1 VGLGGRGWL
10 CPPQQGRLVAYL
22 GNVLHGVV
30 PVAPR
35 PTDSSMGVGRRVT
48 LVVTWWK
55 ASSQDSQLDN
65 GRTEGAREA
74 DNGGAWLWEVAPR
87 ARCPQLIGCVNAPQW
102 IHNFPRREQDG
113 WGRNRP
119 TVEALPDPISP
130 VWTPINA
137 NSICLCTSSLQTSSV
152 VEQDSQALVQQSSRD
167 GSALDTNTALLS
179 DAGLRFFLQTDRDFE
194 KMYIP
199 RDEQSES

>member
-1 VGLGGRGWL
+1 MKLWFSDNACTTPYDLNKDPLEDCIVLGEVLWGLFSVLLEPRVCFPTMLRAFAILILGDFRFVHDT
-10 CPPQQGRLVAYL
+10 RLV
-22 GNVLHGVV
+22 
-30 PVAPR
+30 
-35 PTDSSMGVGRRVT
+35 SMCYR
-48 LVVTWWK
+48 
-55 ASSQDSQLDN
+55 
-65 GRTEGAREA
+65 
-74 DNGGAWLWEVAPR
+74 
-87 ARCPQLIGCVNAPQW
+87 
-102 IHNFPRREQDG
+102 
-113 WGRNRP
+113 
-119 TVEALPDPISP
+119 
-130 VWTPINA
+130 TPINA